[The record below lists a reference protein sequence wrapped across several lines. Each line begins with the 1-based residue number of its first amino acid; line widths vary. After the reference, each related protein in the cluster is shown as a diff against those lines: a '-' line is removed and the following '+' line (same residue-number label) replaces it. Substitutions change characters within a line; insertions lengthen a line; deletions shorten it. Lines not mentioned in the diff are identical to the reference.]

1 MYPGAGSRGGIAE
14 SQNCPSPRSRLPTG
28 MSGVASSM
36 NIMANSPT
44 TKPSSSVKYNTTSD
58 FDESAV
64 VPEGESSD
72 EGGGLR
78 RRSPVFDG
86 APLDPSPKPQ
96 EENART
102 FSRHGQ
108 RMHRHMIV
116 TEAVAKGTTDQFNLI
131 VR

>member
-1 MYPGAGSRGGIAE
+1 
-14 SQNCPSPRSRLPTG
+14 

-78 RRSPVFDG
+78 RRSSVFDG
-86 APLDPSPKPQ
+86 EPLDPKPQ
-96 EENART
+96 APRRERAHFQQAR
-102 FSRHGQ
+102 SAHAQ
-108 RMHRHMIV
+108 
-116 TEAVAKGTTDQFNLI
+116 TEDCERNSGKRND
-131 VR
+131 

>member
-1 MYPGAGSRGGIAE
+1 VGSRGGIAE
-14 SQNCPSPRSRLPTG
+14 SQNCPSPRSWLPTG

-78 RRSPVFDG
+78 RRSSVFDG
-86 APLDPSPKPQ
+86 EPLDPKPQ
-96 EENART
+96 EENAHT

-108 RMHRHMIV
+108 RMHRQKIV
-116 TEAVAKGTTDQFNLI
+116 KEIVAKGTTDQSNFI